1 MSYRDILVQIDE
13 TKACRDRAI
22 AAAGLAARMQ
32 AQLTGVFLKS
42 EFLRS
47 YMAGEVL
54 AYLPQQ
60 TIDQLLRE
68 HAAGVAKAAETA
80 RAILEDA
87 ARAAGVKSD
96 WLIVEGDDSE
106 ALSATARR
114 FDLTVMPPTVTATLG
129 WRHLSVT
136 DVAFASG
143 GPALVMPGKATST
156 LGETILVAWK
166 GTHESA
172 RALHDAWPLIEKARQ
187 VHVLIVDPEGESG
200 PEGLLQRHFERH
212 GCKANLIVDRSQD
225 AAAGDILRR
234 QVADLGVDLVVMGLY
249 GRSRLQEMILGGVSR
264 DMLGDPPAALFVS
277 H

>member
-1 MSYRDILVQIDE
+1 MGYRDILVQIDE
-13 TKACRDRAI
+13 TKASRDRAI

-54 AYLPQQ
+54 AYLPPQ
-60 TIDQLLRE
+60 TIEQLLRE
-68 HAAGVAKAAETA
+68 HAAGVAKASETA
-80 RAILEDA
+80 RALFEDA

-96 WLIVEGDDSE
+96 WLIIEGEDGE

-143 GPALVMPGKATST
+143 GPALVMPGKATPT
-156 LGETILVAWK
+156 IGEKILVAWK

-172 RALHDAWPLIEKARQ
+172 RALHDAWPLVEKARQ
-187 VHVLIVDPEGESG
+187 VHVLIVDPEGEAG

-249 GRSRLQEMILGGVSR
+249 GRSRLQEMVLGGVSR